1 MLLKDFFDTISKSL
15 DEAAM
20 IDGANKNTIF
30 WHVIMPL
37 SKPIAVYTILLAFT
51 APWGDYMFA
60 SVMAGGKQ
68 ELYNVAVGLQ
78 QMLTKEAGTTYFPIF
93 CAAGVVVSIP
103 IMIIFFLLQSYYVEG
118 VTGGAVKG

>member
-1 MLLKDFFDTISKSL
+1 MLLKDSFSKSL

-30 WHVIMPL
+30 WKVIMPL
-37 SKPIAVYTILLAFT
+37 SKPIIVYTILLAFT
-51 APWGDYMFA
+51 GPWGDYMFA
-60 SVMAGGKQ
+60 SVMAGGKE
-68 ELYNVAVGLQ
+68 ELFNVAVGLQ
-78 QMLTKEAGTTYFPIF
+78 TMMTKEAGTKYFPVF

-103 IMIIFFLLQSYYVEG
+103 IMVLFFLLQGYYVEG